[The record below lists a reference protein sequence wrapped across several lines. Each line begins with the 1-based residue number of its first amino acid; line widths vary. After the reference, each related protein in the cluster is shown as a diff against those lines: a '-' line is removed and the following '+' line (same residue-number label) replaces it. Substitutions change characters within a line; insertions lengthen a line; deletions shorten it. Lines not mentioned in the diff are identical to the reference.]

1 MKKKIGAFL
10 ASAVLTVSLAAC
22 SGVTTA
28 APNSQASNKTIT
40 VATVAGYDDVV
51 AVNGLWQQLLSEHGY
66 TLQTKQVDLAAG
78 FSGVARGDLDGY
90 LDAWLPSTHGTYV
103 DKYKDQLQILD
114 KPFFTNNRL
123 VLVAPKSVP
132 ENTISEVVQNAAKY
146 DSKIVGIEAGSGE
159 MKLLPD
165 VLKKYE
171 ATDKLNIVAGSTPAT
186 LAALKDATA
195 KNKPLVATLW
205 QPHWAFSELPIKA
218 LEDDMGA
225 WPKPDGSFV
234 VLSKKYAEKNPEV
247 VKWMTNAKLTDE
259 QFASLMLAVSKVK
272 DPVEGV
278 KNWLQAPENRKATDS
293 WFS

>member
-1 MKKKIGAFL
+1 MNKKIGAFL
-10 ASAVLTVSLAAC
+10 ACAFLTASVAAC
-22 SGVTTA
+22 SGVSTTA
-28 APNSQASNKTIT
+28 SNSAASDKTIT
-40 VATVAGYDDVV
+40 VATVAGYDDTV

-78 FSGVARGDLDGY
+78 FSAVARGDLDGY

-103 DKYKDQLQILD
+103 DKYKDKLQILD
-114 KPFFTNNRL
+114 KPFFANDRL

-159 MKLLPD
+159 MKILPD
-165 VLKKYE
+165 VLNKYG

-186 LAALKDATA
+186 LAALKDAAA

-205 QPHWAFSELPIKA
+205 TPHWAFSEMPIKV
-218 LEDDMGA
+218 LTDDMGA

-234 VLSKKYAEKNPEV
+234 VLSKKFAAKDPEV
-247 VKWMTNAKLTDE
+247 VKWMSNFKITDD
-259 QFASLMLAVSKVK
+259 QFASLMLAVSQAK
-272 DPVEGV
+272 DPVEGA
-278 KNWLQAPENRKATDS
+278 KKWLETPQNRKDADS
-293 WFS
+293 WFQ